1 MWACVYRVVCDAGG
15 GDNGYGSGII
25 TSLKTFDRERLKE
38 YHIPVIIRDSG
49 SPPISGTN
57 TLTVVIGD
65 VNDNKHRPAHKHV
78 LAYTYPGIVIYLLTY
93 LFT

>member
-1 MWACVYRVVCDAGG
+1 MVLYIVGG

-25 TSLKTFDRERLKE
+25 TSLKTFDREQRKE

-78 LAYTYPGIVIYLLTY
+78 LAYTYRGIT
-93 LFT
+93 

>member
-1 MWACVYRVVCDAGG
+1 MAGG

-25 TSLKTFDRERLKE
+25 TSLKKFDREQRKE
-38 YHIPVIIRDSG
+38 YHIPIIIRDSG

-65 VNDNKHRPAHKHV
+65 INDNKHRAGHKDV
-78 LAYTYPGIVIYLLTY
+78 LAYTYRGTSIHLYLLILWETQ
-93 LFT
+93 L